1 MKISVAGNPPMNEY
15 LIRISREDNEIR
27 IEPAEGHTPV
37 PPGHPVIDAEVY
49 VKEKICHALLN
60 QSRALMHAYVAAQ
73 SYAQAEH
80 LLRGW
85 VYKGIQDRAHD
96 LAETV
101 FKQ

>member
-1 MKISVAGNPPMNEY
+1 MKISVAGNPQMNEY

-27 IEPAEGHTPV
+27 IEPAYGYTPV
-37 PPGHPVIDAEVY
+37 PPWPPVTDAEVY
-49 VKEKICHALLN
+49 VKEKVCHALLN
-60 QSRALMHAYVAAQ
+60 QSRTLMDVYVAAQ

-80 LLRGW
+80 LVRGW
-85 VYKGIQDRAHD
+85 VYKGIQDRAHG